1 MHYVIAACAPIFSA
15 YVWYY
20 LDSHKPDFEAA
31 ERAWA
36 AKEAVINNERLI
48 KDAHAA
54 YEVQFGSFT
63 RK

>member
-31 ERAWA
+31 ERAWETKA
-36 AKEAVINNERLI
+36 TIRELDRMRMEAQ
-48 KDAHAA
+48 AA
-54 YEVQFGSFT
+54 YDVQFGSGSS
-63 RK
+63 K